1 MWKAVSS
8 NNSIDEALM
17 QREQKQLQVQ
27 CSIAS
32 ISDEILCWDT
42 LHEIL
47 GVIERNMYVLW
58 NQGDIFYLQLH
69 LDLELNSEQA

>member
-1 MWKAVSS
+1 M
-8 NNSIDEALM
+8 
-17 QREQKQLQVQ
+17 
-27 CSIAS
+27 
-32 ISDEILCWDT
+32 

-58 NQGDIFYLQLH
+58 NQGDIFYLQLD